1 MKFILEIELGNPR
14 QTSYDIVAKA
24 LEVTAEVIAEVIAIS
39 KTNPDTAQWV
49 DVGDSGAVEASD
61 GTPIVRW
68 AVR

>member
-24 LEVTAEVIAEVIAIS
+24 LEVTAEVIAIS
-39 KTNPDTAQWV
+39 KTDPDTAQWV